1 MTRGVEPERE
11 LVRRALPLIPPVA
24 IVAFALGAVFGGADA
39 GWSATI
45 GVAVVAGN
53 FVTSALSIAW
63 AARISPTLVAAV
75 ALAGFFLRLVVLV
88 VALVLLNTLAW
99 FSPVAF
105 ALTVVPATIA
115 LLAFEA
121 RVLFGSHM
129 QAELWSFEARP

>member
-1 MTRGVEPERE
+1 VTRVEPERE
-11 LVRRALPLIPPVA
+11 LVRRALPFIPLVA
-24 IVAFALGAVFGGADA
+24 VAGFALGAVLGGVDD

-63 AARISPTLVAAV
+63 AARISPLLVAAV

-105 ALTVVPATIA
+105 ALTVVPTTVA

-121 RVLFGSHM
+121 RVLFGRRM
-129 QAELWSFEARP
+129 QAELWSFEARS